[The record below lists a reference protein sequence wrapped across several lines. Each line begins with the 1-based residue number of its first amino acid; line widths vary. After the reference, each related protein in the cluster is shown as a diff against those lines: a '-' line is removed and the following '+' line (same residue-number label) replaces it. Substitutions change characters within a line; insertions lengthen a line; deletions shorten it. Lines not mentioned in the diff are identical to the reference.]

1 MFGNCATGR
10 VAMVTA
16 PTITIRMAITIATM
30 GRLMKKFDMDSDSSQ
45 SKYFYFAFWLIDPT
59 ARLVSSRSKELRRVR
74 VAVVSL
80 ASNTLVVSIAPFLS
94 DLAGAQM
101 VWVLRSCQR
110 GGSADPVQPHDH
122 RVLVR
127 LG

>member
-59 ARLVSSRSKELRRVR
+59 ARLVSSRSKELGESGLRR
-74 VAVVSL
+74 S
-80 ASNTLVVSIAPFLS
+80 ASQATRSSFL
-94 DLAGAQM
+94 LR
-101 VWVLRSCQR
+101 RSCQTSL
-110 GGSADPVQPHDH
+110 GHKWFGFYGHVSAEGLLTLCNHTIT
-122 RVLVR
+122 
-127 LG
+127 GF